1 MATLPEF
8 LEDAIDL
15 HVHSAPDVDAR
26 RFNDLELAREAERVG
41 MAAILIKSHQNSTV
55 ERAWLVSKVVTGI
68 QVFGGLVL
76 NETVGGLNVAA
87 VKLALAMGAKEIW
100 MPTRSAHNH
109 RLYHGEEGGIS
120 VLDASGALVPEARAI
135 LEAVAQSGGMVS
147 TGHLGP
153 REATILIR
161 EAHQCGVR
169 KVLVTHPGVG
179 ADVLSN
185 ITQKE
190 LALLGN
196 VWFERCFVS
205 TTHLCGCVPFGVIEQ
220 AIVEVGV
227 DTTVLSTDLGQPQ
240 TPPPAEGLRL
250 YAEQLKSSG
259 FSFEQIR
266 RMMCS
271 NPADLLSSG
280 RGRRSLKTFKGALIG
295 CGFFSRHHQEAW
307 RRVRDAEIVAACDL
321 SLERARAAAPRAY
334 TSVEEMLKVEDLD
347 FVDIATRSTVHLEL
361 ISLAAER
368 GLAIICQKPMAP
380 DWATACRM
388 VEISDGMASG
398 S

>member
-1 MATLPEF
+1 MATLPNF

-109 RLYHGEEGGIS
+109 RLYHGDAGGIS
-120 VLDASGALVPEARAI
+120 VLDASGALVPAAQAI
-135 LEAVAQSGGMVS
+135 LEAVAESDGMVS
-147 TGHLGP
+147 TGHLSP
-153 REATILIR
+153 REAVVLIR
-161 EAHQCGVR
+161 QAKQCGVR
-169 KVLVTHPGVG
+169 KVLVTHPEW
-179 ADVLSN
+179 APTFYPISL
-185 ITQKE
+185 QKE

-205 TTHLCGCVPFGVIEQ
+205 TTHLCGCVPFQVIEQ

-227 DTTVLSTDLGQPQ
+227 ETTVLSTDLGQPQ
-240 TPPPAEGLRL
+240 TPPPAEGMRL
-250 YAEQLKSSG
+250 YAERLKSSG
-259 FSFEQIR
+259 FSVEQIR
-266 RMMCS
+266 TMMCT
-271 NPADLLSSG
+271 NPAHLVSAD
-280 RGRRSLKTFKGALIG
+280 GAGQI
-295 CGFFSRHHQEAW
+295 
-307 RRVRDAEIVAACDL
+307 
-321 SLERARAAAPRAY
+321 
-334 TSVEEMLKVEDLD
+334 
-347 FVDIATRSTVHLEL
+347 
-361 ISLAAER
+361 
-368 GLAIICQKPMAP
+368 
-380 DWATACRM
+380 
-388 VEISDGMASG
+388 
-398 S
+398 

>member
-100 MPTRSAHNH
+100 MPTRSAQNH
-109 RLYHGEEGGIS
+109 RLYHDEDGGIS
-120 VLDASGALVPEARAI
+120 VLDASGGLVPEAQAI
-135 LEAVAQSGGMVS
+135 LEAVAQGGGMIS
-147 TGHLGP
+147 TGHPSP
-153 REATILIR
+153 REATVLIR
-161 EAHQCGVR
+161 QAHQCGIR
-169 KVLVTHPGVG
+169 KVLVTHPEW
-179 ADVLSN
+179 APTFYPISL
-185 ITQKE
+185 QKE

-250 YAEQLKSSG
+250 YAEQLRSSG
-259 FSFEQIR
+259 FSFEHIR
-266 RMMCS
+266 RMMCT
-271 NPADLLSSG
+271 NPAHLLSLHG
-280 RGRRSLKTFKGALIG
+280 VGKI
-295 CGFFSRHHQEAW
+295 
-307 RRVRDAEIVAACDL
+307 
-321 SLERARAAAPRAY
+321 
-334 TSVEEMLKVEDLD
+334 
-347 FVDIATRSTVHLEL
+347 
-361 ISLAAER
+361 
-368 GLAIICQKPMAP
+368 
-380 DWATACRM
+380 
-388 VEISDGMASG
+388 
-398 S
+398 

>member
-100 MPTRSAHNH
+100 MPTRSAQNH
-109 RLYHGEEGGIS
+109 RLYHDEDGGIS
-120 VLDASGALVPEARAI
+120 VLDASGGLVPEAQAI
-135 LEAVAQSGGMVS
+135 LEAVAQGGGMIS
-147 TGHLGP
+147 TGHLSP
-153 REATILIR
+153 REATVLIR
-161 EAHQCGVR
+161 QAHQCGIR
-169 KVLVTHPGVG
+169 KVLVTHPEW
-179 ADVLSN
+179 APTFYPISL
-185 ITQKE
+185 QKE

-250 YAEQLKSSG
+250 YAEQLRSSG
-259 FSFEQIR
+259 FSFEHIR
-266 RMMCS
+266 RMMCT
-271 NPADLLSSG
+271 NPAHLLSLHG
-280 RGRRSLKTFKGALIG
+280 VGKI
-295 CGFFSRHHQEAW
+295 
-307 RRVRDAEIVAACDL
+307 
-321 SLERARAAAPRAY
+321 
-334 TSVEEMLKVEDLD
+334 
-347 FVDIATRSTVHLEL
+347 
-361 ISLAAER
+361 
-368 GLAIICQKPMAP
+368 
-380 DWATACRM
+380 
-388 VEISDGMASG
+388 
-398 S
+398 